1 MFLLKKESVL
11 GLHQEKARNFK
22 FQRCE
27 LIDPS
32 VEVCGDRIFAR
43 LRRRVPVSSR
53 TAVVLVLRNKH
64 ELPDHLGRLPYRS
77 SMVT

>member
-32 VEVCGDRIFAR
+32 VEVCGDRIFAAS
-43 LRRRVPVSSR
+43 PETGAGFKQNCGS
-53 TAVVLVLRNKH
+53 
-64 ELPDHLGRLPYRS
+64 LG
-77 SMVT
+77 VEEQT